1 VPLNTAYNAQLGNVT
16 YYVTSRDYGHPA
28 YLEVRDP
35 RGGLKRLDLG
45 RHFNQAKQVSTRPI
59 HALSSLA
66 PLRQEPTAIS
76 YASPPT
82 TYLQAPSRTFGLQGI
97 EGFLVSGCNARLPL
111 MSNGRKTHRAP
122 LRPRMMTMPL
132 W

>member
-1 VPLNTAYNAQLGNVT
+1 LGSAFNTAYSAQLGNVT

-45 RHFNQAKQVSTRPI
+45 NYHKIAQAKQACERHYEAGCDWVGRRRLAAKRPTFDATWVQRTNLWRGRTNLTTRSERLKGVIRRLDPE
-59 HALSSLA
+59 ALA
-66 PLRQEPTAIS
+66 F
-76 YASPPT
+76 
-82 TYLQAPSRTFGLQGI
+82 FG
-97 EGFLVSGCNARLPL
+97 SGHP
-111 MSNGRKTHRAP
+111 
-122 LRPRMMTMPL
+122 